1 MRAHHT
7 VARGKKTTSFTER
20 NLRPQCACRQCT
32 AVNVG
37 SGGKERRRAS
47 VGVDSASP
55 LKSQTLYTRA
65 TGCSPLF
72 HDQSSRADN
81 FLSSRL
87 P

>member
-47 VGVDSASP
+47 VGCATF
-55 LKSQTLYTRA
+55 LATLR
-65 TGCSPLF
+65 PQIFFLV
-72 HDQSSRADN
+72 N
-81 FLSSRL
+81 KFLSVAEKFFICYGGVRA
-87 P
+87 